1 MIKPAHVAVLIAFA
15 GLVQLASTAVAMPN
29 FGKGEVTA
37 ERGYRVAARECAGC
51 HSIEKT
57 GESPRPG
64 APPFRDVRRRYNEI
78 SLQREFEAIRE
89 VGHYSMP
96 PKPISNADGRDLIAY
111 IESLGGK

>member
-1 MIKPAHVAVLIAFA
+1 MR
-15 GLVQLASTAVAMPN
+15 QTTSASVPCSS
-29 FGKGEVTA
+29 VTS
-37 ERGYRVAARECAGC
+37 R
-51 HSIEKT
+51 
-57 GESPRPG
+57 ESPRPG